1 MKKQAA
7 DWLRNQILF
16 TDWQRVFCDL
26 PFYHQLLKISLFK
39 KNNNKGEETKSYA
52 YYFRF
57 LSQL

>member
-16 TDWQRVFCDL
+16 TDWPRVFCDL

-39 KNNNKGEETKSYA
+39 KIITKEERPKVI
-52 YYFRF
+52 RF
-57 LSQL
+57 ILDFFSKI